1 MGQIRSRVLVVALA
15 VLAPS
20 LAVAQSP
27 SLPSGERAAG
37 ETTAGAQPHYPG
49 IPPSQDKAEATVGAF
64 KVRLYGTILFNL
76 SASDA
81 GVFGQEL
88 PLWTLPTTGTVTYPD
103 GTVGQSG
110 DNHDLILSMRQSI
123 VGVTVG
129 GTGSKEREWV
139 PSGLVEF
146 DFYGTR
152 PVDTSVPQDRV
163 LTQPRLRLAYMQL
176 EHKSVTVVFGQ
187 DHAILA
193 PLDPISLSHV
203 AAPLGATAGDLWAW
217 LPQARVDVTHT
228 IGSTGLLL
236 QAGILRPQFGDPRLE
251 TPPTA
256 STSID
261 VSSSGLGE
269 RSTQPFYQARF
280 AISPRIRGNKA
291 TLGIA
296 GHYGK
301 EKIGVDSTLSSWAV
315 AFDADVPVDSHIVL
329 RGEAFKGSNL
339 IPFQGGIDQGAA
351 LLASATT
358 GAPPLQIQNIHA
370 SGGWGEVTVLPTT
383 SGKNAFYVGAGVDNP
398 NVDDL
403 LPGSTR
409 AKNLFIWGSYFR
421 KLTDSVTL
429 SAEWSNWQFETVAFV
444 KNVPSSISSPSKANV
459 IDISLAYQ
467 F

>member
-1 MGQIRSRVLVVALA
+1 
-15 VLAPS
+15 
-20 LAVAQSP
+20 VAQSSSRP
-27 SLPSGERAAG
+27 ASSTGTAA
-37 ETTAGAQPHYPG
+37 EAGAQPNYPG
-49 IPPSQDKAEATVGAF
+49 IPPSEDKVETTVGAF
-64 KVRLYGTILFNL
+64 KVRLYGTVLFNL

-110 DNHDLILSMRQSI
+110 DNHDLILSMRQT
-123 VGVTVG
+123 VLGVTVA
-129 GTGSKEREWV
+129 GSGSTDSGWV
-139 PSGLVEF
+139 PSSLVEF

-152 PVDTSVPQDRV
+152 PVDTSMPQDRV
-163 LTQPRLRLAYMQL
+163 LTQPRLRLAYLQL
-176 EHKSVTVVFGQ
+176 EHKSIKVVFGQ
-187 DHAILA
+187 DRAILA

-217 LPQARVDVTHT
+217 LPQARVDVSHT
-228 IGSTGLLL
+228 IGNTGLLL
-236 QAGILRPQFGDPRLE
+236 QAGILRSQFGDPRLE
-251 TPPTA
+251 TAPAA
-256 STSID
+256 STSLD

-280 AISPRIRGNKA
+280 AVSPRVRGHKA

-301 EKIGVDSTLSSWAV
+301 EKIGVDSSLSSWAV

-329 RGEAFKGSNL
+329 RGEAFKGVNL
-339 IPFQGGIDQGAA
+339 IPFQGGIDQGVA
-351 LLASATT
+351 LVASATA
-358 GAPPLQIQNIHA
+358 GAPPQIQNIHA
-370 SGGWGEVTVLPTT
+370 SGGWGEVTILPTN

-429 SAEWSNWQFETVAFV
+429 AAEWSNWQFETVTFV
-444 KNVPSSISSPSKANV
+444 KNVPSAVSSPNKANV
-459 IDISLAYQ
+459 LAVSLAYQ